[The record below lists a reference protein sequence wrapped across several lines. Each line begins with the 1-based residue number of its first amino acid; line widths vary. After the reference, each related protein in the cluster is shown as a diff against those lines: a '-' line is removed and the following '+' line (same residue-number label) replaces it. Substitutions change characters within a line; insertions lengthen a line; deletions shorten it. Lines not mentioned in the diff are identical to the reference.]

1 MGNQSGG
8 AEAQYSA
15 GEIRTHIDFGNFFET
30 EGENEM
36 SNPNN
41 FDSFQEG
48 IINGGY
54 DPRVED
60 NHPVQGGDDWFE
72 HDGQP
77 DEAQEWYDFDPDC

>member
-1 MGNQSGG
+1 
-8 AEAQYSA
+8 
-15 GEIRTHIDFGNFFET
+15 
-30 EGENEM
+30 M

-54 DPRVED
+54 NPRVED

-77 DEAQEWYDFDPDC
+77 DEAQEWHDFDPDC